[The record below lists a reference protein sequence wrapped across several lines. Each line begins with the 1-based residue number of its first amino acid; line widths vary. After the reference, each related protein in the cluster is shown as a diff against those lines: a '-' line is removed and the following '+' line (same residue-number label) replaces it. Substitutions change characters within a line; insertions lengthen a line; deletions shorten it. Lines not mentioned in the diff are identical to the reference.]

1 MGAIET
7 HAGEAIRDTA
17 RGKEDGPSGH
27 TESVDKTKW
36 RVCVCVCTTNISSP
50 NTNQKKT

>member
-36 RVCVCVCTTNISSP
+36 RLCGYY
-50 NTNQKKT
+50 KY